1 NEKELEYTCQV
12 CRINKPRKWRRLSET
27 ASKKYNNENTKLE
40 VGDCLCNSCYMTYIS
55 NPNNPNHSNS
65 QRCNRLKEIGR
76 QMYHNNIELLS
87 NYNII
92 SSPSNNIKFKKIIL
106 EIDGLD
112 YDFDFELEDIN
123 NISII
128 QDAVV
133 YACDKAIISRESYRM
148 LTNIYPDLE
157 SNNSRVGTS
166 FINENTN
173 IESVGLYDGDGA
185 YRSIRSILNILIPP
199 LKCSSTF

>member
-1 NEKELEYTCQV
+1 MKVKNL
-12 CRINKPRKWRRLSET
+12 
-27 ASKKYNNENTKLE
+27 KLF
-40 VGDCLCNSCYMTYIS
+40 I
-55 NPNNPNHSNS
+55 SNS

-76 QMYHNNIELLS
+76 QMYHSNIELLS

-92 SSPSNNIKFKKIIL
+92 SSPSNNIKFKKFIL

-123 NISII
+123 NISIR

-157 SNNSRVGTS
+157 CYYRIEAQPNNSRVGTS